1 MSFIGYGR
9 VSTAECRQVLDRQ
22 LEALNAAGFERVFK
36 NHVSGAASEHL
47 NLTARRGYLPKA
59 MSSSTWTSV
68 DWDAAPA
75 TSLARSTSSINA
87 ASGSARSIH
96 SRTPPH
102 ATRNADD
109 D

>member
-22 LEALNAAGFERVFK
+22 LDALNAAGFERVFE
-36 NHVSGAASEHL
+36 NHVFGAASEHL
-47 NLTARRGYLPKA
+47 NLAACLGYLPRA

-75 TSLARSTSSINA
+75 TS
-87 ASGSARSIH
+87 SA
-96 SRTPPH
+96 
-102 ATRNADD
+102 
-109 D
+109 